1 MKQNNFST
9 WLRMEAAVVLVGLL
23 WAYSRMGG
31 SWWWMV
37 GLFLLPDLAMLG
49 YLKDARVGAWAYNVA
64 HSYAVALPVLALA
77 VVALGGLNPLWMVWP
92 VHIAFDRMMGYGL
105 KSEEGF
111 GVTHLRNLGGS

>member
-1 MKQNNFST
+1 MKQSNVSG
-9 WLRMEAAVVLVGLL
+9 WLRLEAAVVLVGLL
-23 WAYSRMGG
+23 WAYSRIGG
-31 SWWWMV
+31 NWWWMA

-64 HSYAVALPVLALA
+64 HSFAVALPVLVLSGFD
-77 VVALGGLNPLWMVWP
+77 VLWLVWP
-92 VHIAFDRMMGYGL
+92 VHIAFDRVMGYGL